1 MPVFTDI
8 MILMTIHW
16 TSSQYADVELTQDI
30 TFQNLMYTIKFEPS
44 SNVLFPELVPS
55 QTKIIRDEILILD
68 ASNSYISNMPLIQQQ
83 RSLAFIWE
91 CPSILEWYCQ
101 SITGD
106 QLAIPFNAV
115 EAANIE
121 FEDPYEF
128 KVTVIWAKPD
138 GEDEKATLSVFITW
152 YDLLMPEFNIWY
164 DEKTTL
170 ITSQQNAL
178 FYLEPINF
186 ANDDIYDYEV
196 VWSIEPELENMA
208 NFSILS
214 GGGRVMQ
221 IIKGAFSENTS
232 YKVSLS
238 VTHLTLD
245 KLS

>member
-1 MPVFTDI
+1 
-8 MILMTIHW
+8 
-16 TSSQYADVELTQDI
+16 
-30 TFQNLMYTIKFEPS
+30 
-44 SNVLFPELVPS
+44 
-55 QTKIIRDEILILD
+55 
-68 ASNSYISNMPLIQQQ
+68 
-83 RSLAFIWE
+83 
-91 CPSILEWYCQ
+91 
-101 SITGD
+101 
-106 QLAIPFNAV
+106 
-115 EAANIE
+115 
-121 FEDPYEF
+121 
-128 KVTVIWAKPD
+128 
-138 GEDEKATLSVFITW
+138 
-152 YDLLMPEFNIWY
+152 MPEFNIWY